1 MTFIIKKHINK
12 KHKAMLKP
20 QCLGV
25 SMTEVTQSK
34 RKYTIHR
41 SLIGLGLW
49 VRVFNTT
56 CNNISAILW
65 R

>member
-1 MTFIIKKHINK
+1 MTFIIKKQINK

-25 SMTEVTQSK
+25 SMIEVTQSK

-41 SLIGLGLW
+41 SLAVEITIVYCVYTLH
-49 VRVFNTT
+49 
-56 CNNISAILW
+56 SAVS
-65 R
+65 